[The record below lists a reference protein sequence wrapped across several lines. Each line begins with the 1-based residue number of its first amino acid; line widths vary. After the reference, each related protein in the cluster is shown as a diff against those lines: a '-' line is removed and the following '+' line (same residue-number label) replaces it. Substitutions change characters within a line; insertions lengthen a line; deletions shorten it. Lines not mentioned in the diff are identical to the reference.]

1 MRDIEL
7 TIGINAAAGRLGS
20 AIAAAL
26 DDEGEAVVIWS
37 GGNSPRS
44 LVPGMSTLDLDWSRV
59 TFLMGDERWVP
70 LDHPQSNEGGMRRY
84 LAGTPMERAR
94 IAGLYR
100 SGESREGAI
109 AALEAE
115 LADLLEKP
123 ACAALLG
130 IGADGHTAS
139 LFPGGSWL
147 DLPAGRLVTSAQ
159 GPEEGVAE
167 RISLTPGALRRCNT
181 VYLLCNSPEKQAVWA
196 RASAGAAPADLPAAI
211 LLDPAAPPPVVVI

>member
-1 MRDIEL
+1 MHSSFSTLALDQL
-7 TIGINAAAGRLGS
+7 TARLGDD
-20 AIAAAL
+20 IRAAL
-26 DDEGEAVVIWS
+26 QGAPEAVVIWS
-37 GGNSPRS
+37 GGNSPRT
-44 LVPGMSTLDLDWSRV
+44 LVPAMSRLDLDWSRV
-59 TFLMGDERWVP
+59 IFIMGDERWVP

-100 SGESREGAI
+100 PGESREGAI
-109 AALEAE
+109 AGLEAE

-147 DLPAGRLVTSAQ
+147 DLPAARLVTSAQ
-159 GPEEGVAE
+159 GPEEGVAD

-196 RASAGAAPADLPAAI
+196 RASGGAAPSELPAAI